1 MRLLRT
7 CRALCRFTNLA
18 SRVLHTPRD
27 IIVVRA
33 SLATVQ
39 IDTWRLGVC
48 LLLRTLLLLTAGTLT
63 VLSLSHQLRNHLLT
77 HFEDW
82 KTSVLLIRMTLDNG
96 DVELSYLL
104 PEILALL
111 ERLETVLAK
120 LLIVCLRDARFS
132 LRRVLVVHFETGLA
146 KNFFCVS
153 SPLVL
158 CLMLRVGS
166 VECGVPLRMHLDNQ
180 LLGIGGERFLDW
192 SPQVAIQRVT
202 NIIVVGRVGVAIRW
216 LCLKWM
222 KVHLPKL
229 ILQFVEIYP
238 PRLRSILRLA
248 TFDSPRLLQLVD
260 LLASHLLL
268 DSCSRSLNQILLF
281 KRPLVIAFR
290 QL

>member
-1 MRLLRT
+1 M
-7 CRALCRFTNLA
+7 
-18 SRVLHTPRD
+18 VH
-27 IIVVRA
+27 
-33 SLATVQ
+33 
-39 IDTWRLGVC
+39 
-48 LLLRTLLLLTAGTLT
+48 
-63 VLSLSHQLRNHLLT
+63 
-77 HFEDW
+77 
-82 KTSVLLIRMTLDNG
+82 
-96 DVELSYLL
+96 VE
-104 PEILALL
+104 A
-111 ERLETVLAK
+111 
-120 LLIVCLRDARFS
+120 
-132 LRRVLVVHFETGLA
+132 GLA

-158 CLMLRVGS
+158 CLILRVGS

-229 ILQFVEIYP
+229 VLQFVEIYP
-238 PRLRSILRLA
+238 PRLRSIHASRSIRRLA
-248 TFDSPRLLQLVD
+248 TNDSPRLLQLVD